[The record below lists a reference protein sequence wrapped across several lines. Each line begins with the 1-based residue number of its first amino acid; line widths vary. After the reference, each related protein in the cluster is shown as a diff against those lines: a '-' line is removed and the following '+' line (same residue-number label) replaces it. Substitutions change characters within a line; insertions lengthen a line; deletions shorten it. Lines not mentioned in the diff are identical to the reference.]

1 MQNKNN
7 HLPPV
12 PLQRYFT
19 LPELC
24 ELAQIN
30 AQDFEQWQYQNGVV
44 LGYGGNVYS
53 RQDVLKVRQ
62 LRASFEPSIDPF
74 TLDQLDAD
82 GAPVMNAVE
91 VKVALTAILNRLEAV
106 QA

>member
-12 PLQRYFT
+12 PQQRYFT
-19 LPELC
+19 LLEVC
-24 ELAQIN
+24 ELAQIDAHN
-30 AQDFEQWQYQNGVV
+30 FEQWQYQNGVV

-62 LRASFEPSIDPF
+62 LRASFEPSVDPF
-74 TLDQLDAD
+74 THDQLDAAGEPAID
-82 GAPVMNAVE
+82 AQAAKEALAAVL
-91 VKVALTAILNRLEAV
+91 ARLETALV
-106 QA
+106 

>member
-12 PLQRYFT
+12 PQQRYFT
-19 LPELC
+19 LPQLC
-24 ELAQIN
+24 ALAQID
-30 AQDFEQWQYQNGVV
+30 AHDFEQWQYQNGVV

-62 LRASFEPSIDPF
+62 LRASFEPEVDPYTRNQLTAAGEPVIDASD
-74 TLDQLDAD
+74 TKA
-82 GAPVMNAVE
+82 
-91 VKVALTAILNRLEAV
+91 ALGAILNRLEACL
-106 QA
+106 A

>member
-7 HLPPV
+7 HLPPI
-12 PLQRYFT
+12 PQQRYFT

-24 ELAQIN
+24 ELAQVDAYN
-30 AQDFEQWQYQNGVV
+30 FEQWQYQNGVV

-62 LRASFEPSIDPF
+62 LRASFEPTIDPF
-74 TLDQLDAD
+74 TLDRLDAAGEPAID
-82 GAPVMNAVE
+82 GATAKE
-91 VKVALTAILNRLEAV
+91 ALGDILNRLEA
-106 QA
+106 ALA